1 MNNQRSINLKTN
13 INQLVQENK
22 KLKKK
27 LQSFQEKEKIYQSSI
42 SKLKKFQA
50 EYQQTFNKAL
60 NDYKLHEEQ
69 IKKTYINYQK
79 LIENH
84 YKENE
89 NRFLD
94 ENAQLNLELKQKD
107 NIIKNLNNK
116 IRILNK
122 KLNKVETDF
131 KYENKKLESE
141 VVSKERR
148 LSELNESMI
157 QLARNTNDEIK
168 LLRDEFEIFNKRR
181 RNTRHQSLQKTE
193 DYENNSF
200 KNDNPDESKPIIRR
214 YYYENAENNKKRN
227 DYLINKINL
236 LENQNKIL
244 FRKLKRK
251 EEELAI
257 CNKLKNE
264 LFYNNNMKNSCPYFS
279 NDNNGINNLKYTNSS
294 INLRN
299 YKSSN
304 NLRNPKYNK
313 FYNKSH
319 YDIYKPNLN
328 GRNVL
333 NQNYNLFKE
342 KIKNIK
348 EDKINDY
355 SNYNE
360 LLNDYDINE
369 LVITSNQNNFQN
381 FNELGNNEIIQEE
394 ETIKDEYI
402 NSKLPKINTLE

>member
-1 MNNQRSINLKTN
+1 MNNQRSKNQKTN
-13 INQLVQENK
+13 INQLIQENT

-27 LQSFQEKEKIYQSSI
+27 IQSFQKKEKIYQSSLL
-42 SKLKKFQA
+42 KMKKFQN
-50 EYQQTFNKAL
+50 EYQQTFTKAL

-89 NRFLD
+89 NRFLE
-94 ENAQLNLELKQKD
+94 ENAQLNLELKEKD

-122 KLNKVETDF
+122 KLNKVEIDF

-148 LSELNESMI
+148 LSELNESMM

-168 LLRDEFEIFNKRR
+168 LLRDEFEIFNKRK
-181 RNTRHQSLQKTE
+181 RNMRHQSFQKTE
-193 DYENNSF
+193 DYENNSV
-200 KNDNPDESKPIIRR
+200 KIDNQDENKKIVKR
-214 YYYENAENNKKRN
+214 YYYESADNNKKRN
-227 DYLINKINL
+227 DYLVDKINL

-244 FRKLKRK
+244 YRKLKRK

-264 LFYNNNMKNSCPYFS
+264 LFYNNNDKNYFPS
-279 NDNNGINNLKYTNSS
+279 FTNDINDINKLKYNNSS
-294 INLRN
+294 SNLRN
-299 YKSSN
+299 YINSN
-304 NLRNPKYNK
+304 SLKNQKYNK

-319 YDIYKPNLN
+319 YDIYKPNLIS
-328 GRNVL
+328 RNE
-333 NQNYNLFKE
+333 FK
-342 KIKNIK
+342 
-348 EDKINDY
+348 
-355 SNYNE
+355 
-360 LLNDYDINE
+360 
-369 LVITSNQNNFQN
+369 T
-381 FNELGNNEIIQEE
+381 
-394 ETIKDEYI
+394 
-402 NSKLPKINTLE
+402 KL